1 MTTVATTSASTNT
14 KMEKMTDGQHGD
26 KSSGNEMSASD
37 YVRQIVLAP
46 VSDVARVTPLDSMAR
61 LSARIGCQVQ
71 IKREDLQPVHSY
83 KLRGAFNKLVNLTEA
98 QKAAGVIAAS
108 AGNHAQGVAYSAR
121 RLGMEAT
128 IVMPATT
135 PEIKIDAV
143 RALGGNVILHGAAFD
158 DAGAEAKRLSQEKG
172 YTLIPPFDDPQ
183 VIAGQG
189 TLAKELLQQNPEL
202 DTVFVPVGGGG
213 LLAGVAVYLKHMRP
227 DIRIVGVEAEGSAC
241 FQAALKAGEL
251 VDLEHVGVF
260 ADGVAVKRM
269 GTETFRLAR
278 QYTDEVITVDIDQ
291 ICAAIKDIFEDTRA
305 VAEPAGAVALAGLKK
320 HQQLQGYHDRKLA
333 AVLSGSNLN
342 FHTLRYISERCEL
355 GERREALLAVT
366 IPECRGSFRRFCMGM
381 DGRPVTE
388 FNYRYCPNGQA
399 HVFVGVQL
407 HNVDGELE
415 KIKADLV
422 GKDYSV
428 DDYSN
433 NELAKLHVRYM
444 MGGSPPG
451 LDDERL
457 FNFEVPEYPG
467 ALMRFLELL
476 GEKWNIS
483 LFHFRNHGASVGQ
496 ALAGF
501 QVPDDEMPVFV
512 EHLEKLGYRY
522 SDESNNPAY
531 KMFLASRSQGL

>member
-1 MTTVATTSASTNT
+1 MIMSVATAAATQEEGTHSTS
-14 KMEKMTDGQHGD
+14 ER
-26 KSSGNEMSASD
+26 SAAE

-46 VSDVARVTPLDSMAR
+46 VADVALTTPLDQMDR
-61 LSARIGCQVQ
+61 LSQRLGCEVQ

-83 KLRGAFNKLVNLTEA
+83 KLRGAYNKLINLSPQ
-98 QKAAGVIAAS
+98 QKAAGVVAAS
-108 AGNHAQGVAYSAR
+108 AGNHAQGVVYSAR
-121 RLGMEAT
+121 RLGIEAT
-128 IVMPATT
+128 IVMPETT
-135 PEIKIDAV
+135 PDIKVDAV
-143 RALGGNVILHGAAFD
+143 RALGGNVVLHGAAFD
-158 DAGAEAKRLSQEKG
+158 DAGKEAKRLSAEKG
-172 YTLIPPFDDPQ
+172 YTLIPPFDDPH

-189 TLAKELLQQNPEL
+189 TLAKELLQQNPEV
-202 DTVFVPVGGGG
+202 DTVFIPVGGGG
-213 LLAGVAVYLKHMRP
+213 LLAGVAVYLKQMRP
-227 DIRIVGVEAEGSAC
+227 DIRVVGVEAEGSAC
-241 FQAALKAGEL
+241 FAAALAAGEL
-251 VDLEHVGVF
+251 VELEHVGAF

-269 GTETFRLAR
+269 GEETFRLAR
-278 QYTDEVITVDIDQ
+278 QYTDEVVQVDVDQ

-320 HQQLQGYHDRKLA
+320 HQQQHGYHGRKLA

-355 GERREALLAVT
+355 GERREALLAVK
-366 IPECRGSFRRFCMGM
+366 IPECRGSFRRFCMAMG
-381 DGRPVTE
+381 GRAVTE
-388 FNYRYCPNGQA
+388 FNYRYCPDAEA

-407 HNVDGELE
+407 RNADAELE
-415 KIKADLV
+415 QIKADLRA
-422 GKDYSV
+422 GGYWV

-451 LDDERL
+451 LGTERL

-467 ALMRFLELL
+467 ALMKFLEVL

-501 QVPDDEMPVFV
+501 EVPDDELRVFIK
-512 EHLEKLGYRY
+512 HLDRLGYLY
-522 SDESNNPAY
+522 TDESQNPAY
-531 KMFLASRSQGL
+531 KMFLASRN